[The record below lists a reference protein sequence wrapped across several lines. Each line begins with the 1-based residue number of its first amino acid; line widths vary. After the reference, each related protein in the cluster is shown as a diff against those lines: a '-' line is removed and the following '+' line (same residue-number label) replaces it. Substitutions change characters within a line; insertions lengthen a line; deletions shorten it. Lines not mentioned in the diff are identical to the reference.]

1 MKTMAN
7 SAGLEINITDR
18 TGNRPGSTS
27 LGDEMAMGVDG
38 WKACFGD
45 IFMSGEE

>member
-1 MKTMAN
+1 MFIGQ
-7 SAGLEINITDR
+7 GLKHKEIQQLLD
-18 TGNRPGSTS
+18 SCLLS
-27 LGDEMAMGVDG
+27 DDEMAMGVDG